1 MFNKLAIILML
12 AYPAVAHTALWLE
25 QPLFVISYLVFIFS
39 LFAMDKC
46 INRHWYSGLALWILI
61 AFVTYFIQQTYAQY
75 LIYLPSIFI
84 LFSLFLLFSHSLQ
97 KGQTPLI
104 THYAIILNNKQKLDE
119 QHFSY
124 TRSLTLVWAI
134 FLLSMVIISITLAV
148 FYSLASWSLFSN
160 IISYVLITIFFVLEF
175 FFRKRYFPN
184 IPSLKGGFF
193 KYIRTIIKIRPHHGQ
208 KRN

>member
-1 MFNKLAIILML
+1 MFNKLAIILMV

-25 QPLFVISYLVFIFS
+25 HPLVVIGYLIFIFS
-39 LFAMDKC
+39 LFALDKC
-46 INRHWYSGLALWILI
+46 LNRHWYSGLALWALI
-61 AFVTYFIQQTYAQY
+61 ALITYFIQQTYTQY
-75 LIYLPSIFI
+75 LIYLPSIFV

-104 THYAIILNNKQKLDE
+104 TYYAIIMNNNQKLDE
-119 QHFSY
+119 QHFRY
-124 TRSLTLVWAI
+124 TRSLTIAWAL
-134 FLLSMVIISITLAV
+134 FLLGMVTISIFLAV
-148 FYSLASWSLFSN
+148 FYSVSTWSLFSN
-160 IISYVLITIFFVLEF
+160 IISYLLITVFFIIEF

-193 KYIRTIIKIRPHHGQ
+193 NYIRIIIKIRPQHGQ

>member
-1 MFNKLAIILML
+1 MFNKLATILML

-25 QPLFVISYLVFIFS
+25 HPIFIIGYLIFIFS
-39 LFAMDKC
+39 LFAIDKC
-46 INRHWYSGLALWILI
+46 INHLWYSGLALWLLI

-84 LFSLFLLFSHSLQ
+84 LFSLFLLFSSSLQ

-104 THYAIILNNKQKLDE
+104 THYAIILNNNQKLDE
-119 QHFSY
+119 EHFRY
-124 TRSLTLVWAI
+124 TYSLTLVWAI
-134 FLLSMVIISITLAV
+134 FLLSMVVISIILAV
-148 FYSLASWSLFSN
+148 FYSLAAWSLFSN
-160 IISYVLITIFFVLEF
+160 IISYVLITTFLVLEF

-193 KYIRTIIKIRPHHGQ
+193 KYIRSIIKIRPSMD